1 MQLNWGVI
9 LKNNQSDY
17 QYDDA
22 MTALERKFQ
31 KHIKRVL
38 IIIVGFIIFVL
49 GFQYKSMHNQAVGV
63 IENQVTSISFELN
76 AIFERIETQSNLM
89 QKFATRRLET
99 LDKNLD
105 PNRVKSAFLYEAIT
119 DTYELSRASE
129 LISFDTAGNLL
140 EQK

>member
-89 QKFATRRLET
+89 QEIC
-99 LDKNLD
+99 N
-105 PNRVKSAFLYEAIT
+105 
-119 DTYELSRASE
+119 
-129 LISFDTAGNLL
+129 
-140 EQK
+140 QKIRNVR